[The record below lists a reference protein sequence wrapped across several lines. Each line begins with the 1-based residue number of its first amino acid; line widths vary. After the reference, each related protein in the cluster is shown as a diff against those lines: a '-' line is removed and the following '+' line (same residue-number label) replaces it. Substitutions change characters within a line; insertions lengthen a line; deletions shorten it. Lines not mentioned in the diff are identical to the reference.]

1 MLLVLEVLAVL
12 FVLGLRGKVSGSRER
27 FPLLCLCLIL
37 VGCAGRLPPQGAPVP
52 FSAEAVSLFGEPLV
66 APALPAET
74 RADREA
80 KLAEARAAVERSP
93 DDAGAL
99 IWLGRRTAYLG
110 RYREAIEI
118 FFRGIAKHPDD
129 ARFYRH
135 RGHRYITVRE
145 FDRAV
150 ADLERAAQLIAG
162 KADEIEPDGLPN
174 ARNVHTSTLQS
185 NVWYHLGLAHYLKG
199 DFEAALAAYQEC
211 LKVSGNPDMLA
222 ATSHWLYMTL
232 RRLGREEA
240 ARQVLGPIHAGM
252 DIIENQAYHR
262 LLLLYKG
269 ELSPAALRAGA
280 AGDLDP
286 PTIGYG
292 LGNWHL
298 YNGRREEA
306 LRTFR
311 EVLAGGNW
319 PAFGFIAAEADL
331 QRLGERPR

>member
-1 MLLVLEVLAVL
+1 MPAV
-12 FVLGLRGKVSGSRER
+12 
-27 FPLLCLCLIL
+27 
-37 VGCAGRLPPQGAPVP
+37 
-52 FSAEAVSLFGEPLV
+52 
-66 APALPAET
+66 LPAEV

-80 KLAEARAAVERSP
+80 KLAEARAAVERAP
-93 DDAGAL
+93 DDADAL

-118 FFRGIAKHPDD
+118 FSRGIAQHPDD

-135 RGHRYITVRE
+135 RGHRYITLRD
-145 FDRAV
+145 FDRAI
-150 ADLERAAQLIAG
+150 ADLEKASRLIDG

-174 ARNVHTSTLQS
+174 ARNIPTSTLQS
-185 NVWYHLGLAHYLKG
+185 NVWYHLGLARYLKG
-199 DFEAALAAYQEC
+199 DFGGALAAYEEC
-211 LKVSGNPDMLA
+211 LKVSTNPDMLA

-232 RRLGREEA
+232 RRLGREEE
-240 ARQVLGPIHAGM
+240 ARRVLEPIHAGM

-262 LLLLYKG
+262 LLLMYKG
-269 ELSPAALRAGA
+269 ELSPEDLKAGA

-292 LGNWHL
+292 LGNWYL

-306 LRTFR
+306 VKTFR

-319 PAFGFIAAEADL
+319 PAFGFIAAEAEL
-331 QRLGERPR
+331 KRMGEAPARD